1 LLHLFAPTS
10 YIGVLIVQI
19 YSSQQL
25 IEATLFIRKAIS
37 VTKASEMEPVHTKA
51 ESSSDTEGG
60 LAVRQTEAKSTIP
73 RHVTVLDG
81 PESPPASGMSGSES
95 GTSPPAS
102 PRSASSVGRMRDL
115 EKPTLGSPFHSP
127 KIAPSNG
134 SSRTS
139 LDDGKLG
146 DGALGTCASILDT
159 SARDTN
165 AGSQPIEATEVLDVV
180 QKDADVEASTGKS
193 KFYAR
198 ETVVLT

>member
-1 LLHLFAPTS
+1 M
-10 YIGVLIVQI
+10 
-19 YSSQQL
+19 
-25 IEATLFIRKAIS
+25 
-37 VTKASEMEPVHTKA
+37 ASNMEQVHTKA
-51 ESSSDTEGG
+51 EPSSDTEGD
-60 LAVRQTEAKSTIP
+60 LVIRQTKVKSTIP
-73 RHVTVLDG
+73 HHVAVLDG

-102 PRSASSVGRMRDL
+102 PRSTSSVSRMRDL

-134 SSRTS
+134 LSRTS
-139 LDDGKLG
+139 LDEGKLG
-146 DGALGTCASILDT
+146 DGALGTCVSILDT
-159 SARDTN
+159 PARDTN
-165 AGSQPIEATEVLDVV
+165 AGSQPTEATEVVDVV